1 MVTQVT
7 RTRAP
12 SPWLTIHEASALIG
26 VSPATLRRWCD
37 AGDVKAFTTPGGHR
51 RFSRSA
57 VLGFLPA
64 GRRTRPRLVGMGE
77 TPERIVA
84 RAYRPHVREVADG
97 VGWNEP
103 LADADREPFRA
114 LGRSAAAGLLG
125 YLDAATP
132 EAAESAL
139 AAAEAAV
146 TEHASIA
153 AQRGLTTA
161 KAVDGFLRFRLLFLR
176 ELGSLARRRGLD
188 ATEATDLLEA
198 ANEATDR
205 LLRAFIRA
213 REAIAGPGSAG
224 CTCAAIG
231 SAVPEATPA

>member
-1 MVTQVT
+1 MVTQST

-51 RFSRSA
+51 RFSRAA
-57 VLGFLPA
+57 VLGLLPSV
-64 GRRTRPRLVGMGE
+64 RRTRPRLSAMGE

-84 RAYRPHVREVADG
+84 RVYRPHAQDVASDAGWSARLSEV
-97 VGWNEP
+97 
-103 LADADREPFRA
+103 DREPLRD
-114 LGRSAAAGLLG
+114 LGRTAATQLLA

-132 EAAESAL
+132 ADAAAAM
-139 AAAEAAV
+139 AAAEVAAV
-146 TEHASIA
+146 GHAAIVA
-153 AQRGLTTA
+153 AQGVTVA
-161 KAVDGFLRFRLLFLR
+161 DAVDGFLRFRLLFLR

-188 ATEATDLLEA
+188 ATETTDLLEA

-205 LLRAFIRA
+205 LLRAFIQA
-213 REAIAGPGSAG
+213 REGASLAAAPCA
-224 CTCAAIG
+224 CAA
-231 SAVPEATPA
+231 ATAGTQPA

>member
-1 MVTQVT
+1 MVTQSA

-51 RFSRSA
+51 RFSRAA
-57 VLGFLPA
+57 VLGLLPS
-64 GRRTRPRLVGMGE
+64 GRRARPRLGAMGE

-84 RAYRPHVREVADG
+84 RVYRPHAQDVASDASWSARFAG
-97 VGWNEP
+97 MDLEP
-103 LADADREPFRA
+103 LRD
-114 LGRSAAAGLLG
+114 LGRSAATQLLA

-132 EAAESAL
+132 EAAEAAM
-139 AAAEAAV
+139 AAAEVAAV
-146 TEHASIA
+146 GHAAIVA
-153 AQRGLTTA
+153 HQGLTVA
-161 KAVDGFLRFRLLFLR
+161 EAVDGFLRFRLLFLR
-176 ELGSLARRRGLD
+176 ELGSLARRRGFD
-188 ATEATDLLEA
+188 ATEATDLLES

-213 REAIAGPGSAG
+213 REVMTAPASTPCA
-224 CTCAAIG
+224 CAAAAPG
-231 SAVPEATPA
+231 ARLA

>member
-1 MVTQVT
+1 MVTQST
-7 RTRAP
+7 RARAP

-51 RFSRSA
+51 RFSRAA
-57 VLGFLPA
+57 VLGLLPS
-64 GRRTRPRLVGMGE
+64 GRRTRPRLGAMGE

-84 RAYRPHVREVADG
+84 RVYRPQAQDVVSDA
-97 VGWNEP
+97 GWSGR
-103 LADADREPFRA
+103 LADADREPLRD
-114 LGRSAAAGLLG
+114 LGRRAATELLA

-132 EAAESAL
+132 EAAEA
-139 AAAEAAV
+139 AMRAAEVAAV
-146 TEHASIA
+146 GHAAIVTR
-153 AQRGLTTA
+153 QGLTVA
-161 KAVDGFLRFRLLFLR
+161 EAVDGFLRFRLLFLR

-205 LLRAFIRA
+205 LLRAFLCA
-213 REAIAGPGSAG
+213 REGAAGAATA
-224 CTCAAIG
+224 TCACTA
-231 SAVPEATPA
+231 PD

>member
-1 MVTQVT
+1 MVTQAT

-57 VLGFLPA
+57 VLGLLPS
-64 GRRTRPRLVGMGE
+64 GRRTRPRLKAMGE

-84 RAYRPHVREVADG
+84 RVYRPHVREVANG
-97 VGWNEP
+97 VAWREP
-103 LADADREPFRA
+103 LAEADREPLRE
-114 LGRSAAAGLLG
+114 LGRRAATGLLA

-132 EAAESAL
+132 EAAEEAL
-139 AAAEAAV
+139 VAAEAAAV
-146 TEHASIA
+146 EHAAIA
-153 AQRGLTTA
+153 AEHGLTVA
-161 KAVDGFLRFRLLFLR
+161 DAVDGFLGFRLLFLR
-176 ELGSLARRRGLD
+176 ELGSLARRRGFD

-213 REAIAGPGSAG
+213 SEVTDRP
-224 CTCAAIG
+224 
-231 SAVPEATPA
+231 ATPGCGCSRAPAPGAAPA

>member
-1 MVTQVT
+1 VVTQST

-26 VSPATLRRWCD
+26 VSTATLRRWCD

-57 VLGFLPA
+57 VLGILPS
-64 GRRTRPRLVGMGE
+64 GRRTRRRLRAMGE

-84 RAYRPHVREVADG
+84 RVYRPHVRDVTNG
-97 VGWNEP
+97 VGWREP
-103 LADADREPFRA
+103 LADADREPLRE
-114 LGRSAAAGLLG
+114 LGRRAATELLV

-132 EAAESAL
+132 EAAEEAL
-139 AAAEAAV
+139 VAAEVAAV
-146 TEHASIA
+146 EHAAIA
-153 AQRGLTTA
+153 AEHGLTVA
-161 KAVDGFLRFRLLFLR
+161 EAVDGFLRFRLLFLR

-188 ATEATDLLEA
+188 ATEATDLIEA

-213 REAIAGPGSAG
+213 SEGTERSAATGCACASAPAPG
-224 CTCAAIG
+224 AA
-231 SAVPEATPA
+231 PA

>member
-1 MVTQVT
+1 MVTQSA

-51 RFSRSA
+51 RFSRAA
-57 VLGFLPA
+57 VLGLLPS
-64 GRRTRPRLVGMGE
+64 GRRARPRLSAMGE

-84 RAYRPHVREVADG
+84 RVYRPHAQDVASDAG
-97 VGWNEP
+97 FAARFSEAEREP
-103 LADADREPFRA
+103 LRD
-114 LGRSAAAGLLG
+114 LGRRAAIELLA

-132 EAAESAL
+132 EEAAAAMAEAESAAVGHATIVTRQGL
-139 AAAEAAV
+139 TV
-146 TEHASIA
+146 TEA
-153 AQRGLTTA
+153 L
-161 KAVDGFLRFRLLFLR
+161 DGFLRFRLLFLR
-176 ELGSLARRRGLD
+176 EIGALARRRGMD
-188 ATEATDLLEA
+188 ATEATDLLET

-213 REAIAGPGSAG
+213 GEAKAGPGR
-224 CTCAAIG
+224 CTCAVVSDGA
-231 SAVPEATPA
+231 ALA